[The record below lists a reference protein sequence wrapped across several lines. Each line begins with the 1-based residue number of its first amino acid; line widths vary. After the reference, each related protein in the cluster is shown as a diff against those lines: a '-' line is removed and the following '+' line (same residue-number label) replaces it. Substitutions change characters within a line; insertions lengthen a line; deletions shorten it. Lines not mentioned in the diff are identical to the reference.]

1 MSVRG
6 ATIHDVTTTR
16 SAARVPA
23 AQAPVARVLPLLGVP
38 HLDREF
44 DYRVPESLSVDAQPG
59 TRVRVRFAGR
69 LVDGFLLER
78 TDSTDHHGELAWLER
93 VVSPEPVLTP
103 ETLRLVEHVAR
114 RWVGMRSDVLRL
126 AVPPRHAAAEKSVPE
141 PAPAE
146 GGATH
151 GPVEI
156 PVGWDDHP
164 LVARFL
170 EAVTG
175 GVAARAVWTVPPGRD
190 WAESLARLAD
200 TVRRRGLQVLIV
212 VPDQRDVDRVAA
224 ACREAVGGG
233 APGRDLVA
241 ELSAGLGPSARY
253 RRWLRAARGHARIVV
268 GTRSSVFTPLPE
280 PGLIVLHDDGDESF
294 VEPRAPY
301 PHTRDVAALRSV
313 LDGTP
318 LLLTS
323 VDRTPEVAE
332 YLRSGWAH
340 EIRPEAG
347 LFRASAPRVVATS
360 DADPVQARDVAG
372 GRTRLPAVAITMARD
387 SLDVDAPVLVQV
399 PRKGYITTLLCGS
412 CRTPARCRRCNGP
425 LRAGRMDA
433 VLGPVELACGWCGA
447 PESAFRCAACGSR
460 ALRAGVVG
468 TGRTAEELG
477 RMFPG
482 VRVRT
487 SGGGEIL
494 ASVPAVPA
502 IVVSTP
508 GAEPVAE
515 GGYGAALLLDS
526 WALLGRPDL
535 RAVQDAL
542 RRWLGAASLV
552 RSADR
557 GGRVFLSADS
567 SLPVAQ
573 AMVRWDPQGWAE
585 RELAD
590 RAEVGF
596 PPAVHLVA
604 VDGPAVALAEV
615 LAELRVPDEVEMLGP
630 VDLPA
635 GEELPGQDS
644 IEDPERLLLRVPPPL
659 LSGIAAE
666 LRALVVARSGRRAAD
681 PVRVRLDPV
690 HIG

>member
-1 MSVRG
+1 M
-6 ATIHDVTTTR
+6 TTTR
-16 SAARVPA
+16 SQARVPA
-23 AQAPVARVLPLLGVP
+23 ADAPVARVLPLLGVA

-44 DYRVPESLSVDAQPG
+44 DYLVPESLSADAVPG

-69 LVDGFLLER
+69 LVDGFLVAR
-78 TDSTDHHGELAWLER
+78 SGASDHRGELAWLER

-103 ETLRLVEHVAR
+103 DLLRLVDHVAH

-141 PAPAE
+141 RDDPGAPVV
-146 GGATH
+146 GL
-151 GPVEI
+151 GPVEM
-156 PVGWDDHP
+156 PEGWSDHP
-164 LVARFL
+164 MVARFL
-170 EAVTG
+170 EAVAAG
-175 GVAARAVWTVPPGRD
+175 APARAVWTVPPGRD
-190 WAESLARLAD
+190 WAASLARLAD
-200 TVRRRGLQVLIV
+200 TVRRRGLQVLLV
-212 VPDQRDVDRVAA
+212 VPDQRDVDRLTA
-224 ACREAVGGG
+224 ACREVVGGG
-233 APGRDLVA
+233 ADGRDLVA
-241 ELSAGLGPSARY
+241 DLSAGVGPSARY
-253 RRWLRAARGHARIVV
+253 RRWLRATRGHARIVV
-268 GTRSSVFTPLPE
+268 GTRSAVFTPLPA
-280 PGLIVLHDDGDESF
+280 PGLVVLHDDGDDSF

-301 PHTRDVAALRSV
+301 PHTRDVAALRSA

-332 YLRSGWAH
+332 YVRSGWAH
-340 EIRPEAG
+340 EIRPEPG
-347 LFRASAPRVVATS
+347 LVRALAPRVVATT
-360 DADPVQARDVAG
+360 DADPTQARDVAG
-372 GRTRLPAVAITMARD
+372 GRTRLPAVAIAMARE
-387 SLDVDAPVLVQV
+387 SIDVDAPVLVQV
-399 PRKGYITTLLCGS
+399 PRKGYIPTLLCGS

-433 VLGPVELACGWCGA
+433 VYGPVDLACGWCGA
-447 PESAFRCAACGSR
+447 PEPGFRCVACGSR

-468 TGRTAEELG
+468 AGRTAEELG

-494 ASVPAVPA
+494 DSVPAKPA

-508 GAEPVAE
+508 GAEPVAD

-542 RRWLGAASLV
+542 RRWLGAAGLV
-552 RSADR
+552 RPADA

-567 SLPVAQ
+567 TLPVAQ
-573 AMVRWDPQGWAE
+573 ALVRWDPQGWAE

-604 VDGPAVALAEV
+604 VDGPAAALAEV
-615 LAELRVPDEVEMLGP
+615 LGELRLPDEVELLGP
-630 VDLPA
+630 VDLPP

-644 IEDPERLLLRVPPPL
+644 VEDPERLLLRVPPRL
-659 LSGIAAE
+659 LRGVAGE

>member
-1 MSVRG
+1 M
-6 ATIHDVTTTR
+6 TDVTTTR

-23 AQAPVARVLPLLGVP
+23 AHAPVARVLPLLGVP

-44 DYRVPESLSVDAQPG
+44 DYRVPESLSEQARPG

-69 LVDGFLLER
+69 LVDGFLVER
-78 TDSTDHHGELAWLER
+78 SDQTDHRGELAWLER

-103 ETLRLVEHVAR
+103 ELLRLVEHVAR

-126 AVPPRHAAAEKSVPE
+126 AIPPRHAAAEKSVPE
-141 PAPAE
+141 PDVPM
-146 GGATH
+146 GATQ

-156 PVGWDDHP
+156 PEGWGDHP
-164 LVARFL
+164 MVARFL
-170 EAVTG
+170 EAATG

-190 WAESLARLAD
+190 WPHSLAVLAD
-200 TVRRRGLQVLIV
+200 SVRRRGLQVLLV
-212 VPDQRDVDRVAA
+212 VPDQRDVDRLTA
-224 ACREAVGGG
+224 ACRHAVGGG
-233 APGRDLVA
+233 ASGRDLVSD
-241 ELSAGLGPSARY
+241 LSAGVGPSARY
-253 RRWLRAARGHARIVV
+253 RRWLRAVRGHARIVV
-268 GTRSSVFTPLPE
+268 GTRSAVFAPLPE
-280 PGLIVLHDDGDESF
+280 LGLIVIHDDGDDSF

-301 PHTRDVAALRSV
+301 PHTRDVAVQRSALE
-313 LDGTP
+313 GIP
-318 LLLTS
+318 LMFTS

-332 YLRSGWAH
+332 YIRTGWAH
-340 EIRPEAG
+340 EIRPEPG
-347 LFRASAPRVVATS
+347 LVRSLAPRVVATT
-360 DADPVQARDVAG
+360 DADPVQARDIAG
-372 GRTRLPAVAITMARD
+372 GRTRLPAVAITMAREAIE
-387 SLDVDAPVLVQV
+387 VDAPVLVQV
-399 PRKGYITTLLCGS
+399 PRKGYIPTLLCGS

-433 VLGPVELACGWCGA
+433 VHGPVDLACGWCGA
-447 PESAFRCAACGSR
+447 PETGFRCVSCGSR
-460 ALRAGVVG
+460 GLRAGVVG
-468 TGRTAEELG
+468 AGRTAEELG

-482 VRVRT
+482 IRILT

-494 ASVPAVPA
+494 DTVPAGPA
-502 IVVSTP
+502 VVVSTP

-542 RRWLGAASLV
+542 RHWIGASALV
-552 RSADR
+552 RPASE

-567 SLPVAQ
+567 ELPVAQ
-573 AMVRWDPQGWAE
+573 ALVRWDPQGWAA

-590 RAEVGF
+590 RSEVGF
-596 PPAVHLVA
+596 PPAVHMIA
-604 VDGPAVALAEV
+604 VDGPASALAAV
-615 LAELRVPDEVEMLGP
+615 LAELEIPTDVELLGP

-635 GEELPGQDS
+635 GEELPGHDGVD
-644 IEDPERLLLRVPPPL
+644 EPERLLLRIPPPL
-659 LSGIAAE
+659 LAPVARE
-666 LRALVVARSGRRAAD
+666 LRALIVGRSGRRNTD

>member
-1 MSVRG
+1 MRESE
-6 ATIHDVTTTR
+6 TVTTTR
-16 SAARVPA
+16 PAARVA
-23 AQAPVARVLPLLGVP
+23 AATAPVARVLPLLGVP

-44 DYRVPESLSVDAQPG
+44 DYLVPESLADQAVPG

-69 LVDGFLLER
+69 LVDGYLVER
-78 TDSTDHHGELAWLER
+78 SDETDHRGELAWLER

-103 ETLRLVEHVAR
+103 QLLRLVDLVAR

-126 AVPPRHAAAEKSVPE
+126 AIPPRHAAAEKSVPDRE
-141 PAPAE
+141 PPLGVTE
-146 GGATH
+146 

-156 PVGWDDHP
+156 PVGWSDHP
-164 LVARFL
+164 MVTRFL
-170 EAVTG
+170 DAATG
-175 GVAARAVWTVPPGRD
+175 GVPARAVWTVPPGRD
-190 WAESLARLAD
+190 WARALAALAD
-200 TVRRRGLQVLIV
+200 SVRRRGLQVLLI
-212 VPDQRDVDRVAA
+212 VPDQRDVDRLTAE
-224 ACREAVGGG
+224 CRQIVGGG
-233 APGRDLVA
+233 ATGRDLVVD
-241 ELSAGLGPSARY
+241 LSAGIGPSARY
-253 RRWLRAARGHARIVV
+253 RRWLRAVRGHARIVV
-268 GTRSSVFTPLPE
+268 GTRSAVLAPLPE
-280 PGLIVLHDDGDESF
+280 PGLIVLHDDGDDSF

-301 PHTRDVAALRSV
+301 PHTREVAAQRSV

-318 LLLTS
+318 LLLSS

-332 YLRSGWAH
+332 YVRSGWAH
-340 EIRPEAG
+340 EIRPEPG
-347 LFRASAPRVVATS
+347 LVRALAPRVVAFS
-360 DADPVQARDVAG
+360 DADPTQARDVAG
-372 GRTRLPAVAITMARD
+372 GRTRLPAVAVTMAREAV
-387 SLDVDAPVLVQV
+387 DVDAPVLVQV
-399 PRKGYITTLLCGS
+399 PRKGYIPTLLCGS

-433 VLGPVELACGWCGA
+433 VYGPVDLACGWCGA
-447 PESAFRCAACGSR
+447 PEPGFRCVACGSR

-468 TGRTAEELG
+468 AGRTAEELG

-494 ASVPAVPA
+494 DTVPAAPA
-502 IVVSTP
+502 IIVSTP

-535 RAVQDAL
+535 RAVQNAL
-542 RRWLGAASLV
+542 RHWVGAACLV
-552 RSADR
+552 RPAAD

-567 SLPVAQ
+567 GSPVAQ
-573 AMVRWDPQGWAE
+573 ALVRWDPQGWAE

-596 PPAVHLVA
+596 PPAVHMMA
-604 VDGPAVALAEV
+604 VDGPASALAEI
-615 LAELRVPDEVEMLGP
+615 LDELRIPDEVEVLGP
-630 VDLPA
+630 VDLPP
-635 GEELPGQDS
+635 GEELPGHDGV
-644 IEDPERLLLRVPPPL
+644 EDPERVLLRVPPPL
-659 LSGIAAE
+659 LGAVSTE
-666 LRALVVARSGRRAAD
+666 LRAVVVARSGRRNAD